1 VDLFA
6 KPPVKRRADG
16 RFALAIPEQERE
28 VLRGFLEQLRD
39 LLMGEDPLLTRL
51 FPPAYLSDEKR
62 DAEYQQLMRGDLL
75 ESRFSAIE
83 RTQATLDEKVVDENT
98 LTGWLQ
104 SINALRLVVGTRL
117 DAGEE
122 PRAPDPDDP
131 DLALHVLYDHLG
143 WLVAH
148 IVRALSEALPP
159 PNDEI
164 TL

>member
-6 KPPVKRRADG
+6 KPPVKRRDDG

-28 VLRGFLEQLRD
+28 VLRSFLEQLRD

-62 DAEYQQLMRGDLL
+62 DAEYQQLMRGDLM

-83 RTQATLDEKVVDENT
+83 RTQATLDEKVVDETT

-104 SINALRLVVGTRL
+104 SINALRLVVGTRI
-117 DAGEE
+117 DAGETPE
-122 PRAPDPDDP
+122 RPDPDDP
-131 DLALHVLYDHLG
+131 DVALHVLYDHLG
-143 WLVAH
+143 WLVMH
-148 IVRALSEALPP
+148 IVGALSEALPP

>member
-1 VDLFA
+1 MGLFA
-6 KPPVKRRADG
+6 RPPVRRRSDG
-16 RFALAIPEQERE
+16 RFTLAIPEEERE
-28 VLRGFLEQLRD
+28 VLRSFLEQLRD

-51 FPPAYLSDEKR
+51 FPPAYLRDEQR

-83 RTQATLDEKVVDENT
+83 RTQATLDETVVDEHA

-122 PRAPDPDDP
+122 PRRPDPDDP
-131 DLALHVLYDHLG
+131 DVALHVLYDHLG
-143 WLVAH
+143 WLVMH
-148 IVRALSEALPP
+148 IVAALTEALPP
-159 PNDEI
+159 PTDENAR
-164 TL
+164 